1 MPDRF
6 MSVRRISSQNQPNLT
21 VASRGT
27 HNLDCINVE
36 FPARFSDLLPSRRIP
51 REPERKLGVNV

>member
-1 MPDRF
+1 
-6 MSVRRISSQNQPNLT
+6 MSVRRILSRNQPNLT

-36 FPARFSDLLPSRRIP
+36 FPARFSDLLPLRRIP